1 MTKNSLLLNTQMNL
15 AREDVLYVSIYMKFK
30 MGKQIYKDSD
40 QNNLFW
46 GGIMTMRCGKVGNFY
61 ISIWKVVTIG

>member
-1 MTKNSLLLNTQMNL
+1 MTKNSLLLNTRMNL

-30 MGKQIYKDSD
+30 MGKQIYKDSN

-46 GGIMTMRCGKVGNFY
+46 GGIMTMTCGKAGNFY